1 VTEFGI
7 IKQASEEWK
16 LPTGM
21 ADAEAEPKVLWKP
34 WPGFQTKALECGANE
49 ALFGGAA
56 GPGKTDVLIACGGRY
71 AQHPAARILFLR
83 TSYTDLQDVRDRMA
97 LIYPAMGA
105 TWQSESK
112 RWVWPSGAT
121 IEMGYG
127 ETVAEVSRYVGREY
141 TAVLFD
147 ELGLVADEAVWTWLF
162 TRIRSTDPTVPL
174 RMRASANPG
183 GPGHGWLKA
192 RFVNATNRGTEIHAT
207 QLPAPDGTA
216 TVWTRAYVPGTA
228 KDNPSLPASYWAAL
242 NTLPPSLRAALAEG
256 DWDAGLGLFYP
267 ELAGADGDR
276 LLVPPVAPE
285 HIPDWWDFWGGYD
298 WGYRHPAV
306 FVACARDGEGV
317 VHVMDTLYLHKLG
330 DQEQVAEIRGLATDR
345 PPMQQ
350 VMQRVYAGHDAFF
363 KRQAHSATPETVQ
376 DVFDKHHVHLSK
388 ASLDRGAGSR
398 ALRRLIGT
406 RKIVLWDTPGN
417 RRLLSELRS
426 LIPDVTR
433 AETPRKVDANPDTG
447 LGGDDGPDALRYAIA
462 TPEFL
467 VNTPATASPS
477 PEADDPTPP
486 HLVPE
491 AEAFGHPTDPYP
503 EGYV

>member
-1 VTEFGI
+1 MTEFGRL
-7 IKQASEEWK
+7 KQAAEEWK

-21 ADAEAEPKVLWKP
+21 ADEEAAAPKVLWKP
-34 WPGFQTKALECGANE
+34 WPGFQTKALECGAFE

-56 GPGKTDVLIACGGRY
+56 GPGKTDVLIACGARY
-71 AQHPAARILFLR
+71 CQHPDARVLFLR
-83 TSYTDLQDVRDRMA
+83 TSYTDLQDVRDRMMT
-97 LIYPAMGA
+97 LYPAMGA
-105 TWQSESK
+105 VWQAESK

-121 IEMGYG
+121 LEMGYG
-127 ETVAEVSRYVGREY
+127 ETIAEVSRYFGREY

-147 ELGLVADEAVWTWLF
+147 ELGLVEDETVWIMLS
-162 TRIRSTDPTVPL
+162 TRVRSTNPQVPL

-192 RFVNATNRGTEIHAT
+192 RFVETTNRGTDIWHNPKT
-207 QLPAPDGTA
+207 GR
-216 TVWTRAYVPGTA
+216 TVAYVPGTA
-228 KDNPSLPASYWAAL
+228 RDNPSLPPSYWEAMSGLPPALQAAL
-242 NTLPPSLRAALAEG
+242 RDG

-267 ELAGADGDR
+267 ELAGEGGES
-276 LLVPPVAPE
+276 LIIPVMPPESIPE
-285 HIPDWWDFWGGYD
+285 WWDFWGGYD

-306 FVACARDGEGV
+306 FVACGRDGEGV
-317 VHVMDTLYLHKLG
+317 VHVMETLYLHKLG
-330 DQEQVAEIRGLATDR
+330 DPEQAATVRGLAVGN
-345 PPMQQ
+345 PAMQQ

-398 ALRRLIGT
+398 ALRRLIGS

-447 LGGDDGPDALRYAIA
+447 VGGDDGPDALRYAIA

-467 VNTPATASPS
+467 VNTPATPS
-477 PEADDPTPP
+477 TAPHADDPTPATR
-486 HLVPE
+486 LVPDE
-491 AEAFGHPTDPYP
+491 QAFGHPTDPYP
-503 EGYV
+503 EGFV